1 MAFIDAL
8 VYDPFMV
15 NEQLVD
21 SLLQEPDS
29 FEVWLALRTDGQR
42 GSGTVSDPF
51 DATLAATFDSL
62 MGSFAPYTTI
72 HLAAGT
78 YQTNGYAAG
87 VTGGW
92 QPKRGQRI
100 VGAGIDVTTLKLTP
114 GGTVGALYFA
124 IGADD
129 SVQVNEFEASDMT
142 IDCNLASQAAA
153 VAAGAI
159 KV

>member
-8 VYDPFMV
+8 VCDPFMV
-15 NEQLVD
+15 NEQLFD

-29 FEVWLALRTDGQR
+29 FEVWLASRADGQS
-42 GSGTVSDPF
+42 GSGTIGDPF
-51 DATLAATFDSL
+51 DASSASKLDGL
-62 MGSFAPYTTI
+62 MSSFAPYTTI
-72 HLAAGT
+72 HLSAGI

-114 GGTVGALYFA
+114 
-124 IGADD
+124 
-129 SVQVNEFEASDMT
+129 
-142 IDCNLASQAAA
+142 
-153 VAAGAI
+153 
-159 KV
+159 